1 MIPDIKAMLTF
12 KQDLV
17 YLEPTF
23 SFHEPQTPSN
33 GPGISPLHNPQDG
46 FSKI

>member
-1 MIPDIKAMLTF
+1 MIPNIKAMLTF

-17 YLEPTF
+17 YLEPIFTF
-23 SFHEPQTPSN
+23 CEPQTPSN
-33 GPGISPLHNPQDG
+33 GLGISPLHIPQDG